1 MNILAGTKLRLLIVV
16 LQIIFMIRSSI
27 TMITTH
33 FKCRGGFYPRSN
45 IERFPVPDEKV
56 GWSTECKDYQ
66 PHNYTAASIHGQP
79 WADPKIGEPGFNP
92 KWNSMDGKVNRVSY
106 MGQYVIE
113 NGYPLNPIGRTG
125 IIGRGVLGRWGPN
138 HAADPVVTRWKRNE
152 NGEIVRDKT
161 SNKPILQCVIVKRR
175 DTGEWALPGGMVD
188 PGEKVSATA
197 VREFQEEAMNSLV
210 LAEDQK
216 KAWFRRFEKFFEEG
230 NVIYQGYIDDHR
242 NTDNAWMESV
252 AYSFHDNSG
261 STVGA
266 LTLQAGDDAVGVQ
279 WVDITPE
286 MTLYASHKQ
295 VVMEVFK
302 KYLANF
308 DQSS

>member
-1 MNILAGTKLRLLIVV
+1 MNILAGTNRRFLIFV
-16 LQIIFMIRSSI
+16 LQIILMFRSSI

-56 GWSTECKDYQ
+56 AWSTEYQDYK
-66 PHNYTAASIHGQP
+66 PHNYTAPSIHGQP
-79 WADPKIGEPGFNP
+79 WADPKIGEPGFKP
-92 KWNSMDGKVNRVSY
+92 QWNSIDGKVSRVSY

-152 NGEIVRDKT
+152 NGEIIRDKS
-161 SNKPILQCVIVKRR
+161 SNKPILQCVVVKRR

-216 KAWFRRFEKFFEEG
+216 KAWFQRFEKFFEEG
-230 NVIYQGYIDDHR
+230 NVVYQGYIDDHR

-261 STVGA
+261 STVGV
-266 LTLQAGDDAVGVQ
+266 LTLHAGDDAVGVQ
-279 WVDITPE
+279 WVDITPD

-295 VVMEVFK
+295 VVMEVFN
-302 KYLANF
+302 KYLSSF